1 MNDLLNGAVR
11 WIDTLQLH
19 QLMVNIGWAVPLVQT
34 IHILSIAVVF
44 GSSLVLSLRALQL
57 AGGDLSPASWGARL
71 NGWIGWALLVLLL
84 TGALMIC
91 GEPGR
96 SLLNTTFQIKMLLT
110 LVAVILFIGLARRIR
125 VLDRADEP
133 TPGAVRMLGA
143 LLLLLWLAI
152 ITCGRWIAYT

>member
-1 MNDLLNGAVR
+1 MNDLLNGLVS
-11 WIDTLQLH
+11 WIEKLQLH
-19 QLMVNIGWAVPLVQT
+19 QVMVNVGWAVPLVQT

-57 AGGDLSPASWGARL
+57 AGGDLSPAGWGVRL
-71 NGWIGWALLVLLL
+71 NNWIGWALLVLLL

-96 SLLNTTFQIKMLLT
+96 SLLNGTFQIKMLLT
-110 LVAVILFIGLARRIR
+110 FAAVVVFMLLARRMR
-125 VLDRADEP
+125 LLDRVDGM
-133 TPGAVRMLGA
+133 TPGNVRWPAA